1 MRRAMRDCG
10 TVHDGKKAQERTV
23 YPWGDDLPYNSA
35 AERLKE
41 RFGGRVQKVSLCGGF
56 TCPNR
61 DGRVGTAGCTFC
73 NNEAFVPFYTH
84 RQDIDTQ
91 IEEGLGF
98 LRGRYPRTA
107 RFVAY
112 FQAYTNTYGDP
123 GRIKALYTRVLAH
136 PEIQGLVV
144 GTRPDC
150 VDEDLLDFF
159 AGLPAR
165 YFVSLEFGV
174 ESVYDD
180 VLAAVNRGHDFA
192 AACRAIRMTAERGI
206 HTVGHFMFGLTDRSR
221 EMESVSAINALPL
234 SSVKFH
240 QLQVM
245 RSTAMGRRWEQGDR
259 ADFHLFETR
268 EEYQRFIIG
277 VLERLRP
284 DLPVERFISETPP
297 RYRLAPDWGLQW
309 RVPEIRREIIAQMNS
324 GGHWQG
330 RKFY

>member
-1 MRRAMRDCG
+1 MERL
-10 TVHDGKKAQERTV
+10 DGRKTSDMQDNKDDFALQR

-35 AERLKE
+35 AERFKE
-41 RFGGRVQKVSLCGGF
+41 RFGGRVQKVSLSGGF

-61 DGRVGTAGCTFC
+61 DGRVGTGGCTFC

-84 RQDIDTQ
+84 HRDIETQ

-98 LRGRYPRTA
+98 LRGRYPRA
-107 RFVAY
+107 DRFVAY
-112 FQAYTNTYGDP
+112 FQAYTNTYGDLDA
-123 GRIKALYTRVLAH
+123 IKTLYARVLAH
-136 PEIQGLVV
+136 PDIRGVVV

-150 VDEDLLDFF
+150 VDEATFDFF
-159 AGLPAR
+159 AELSRR

-192 AACRAIRMTAERGI
+192 VACRAIRMAAERGI
-206 HTVGHFMFGLTDRSR
+206 HSVGHFMFGLTERSR
-221 EMESVSAINALPL
+221 EMESVEAINALPL

-245 RSTAMGRRWEQGDR
+245 RSTAMGDRWLQGDR
-259 ADFHLFETR
+259 KGIHLFDTR
-268 EEYQRFIIG
+268 EEYQAFIIDF
-277 VLERLRP
+277 LERLRP

-309 RVPEIRREIIAQMNS
+309 RVPQIRREIIGRMRAE
-324 GGHWQG
+324 GRWQG
-330 RKFY
+330 RKF